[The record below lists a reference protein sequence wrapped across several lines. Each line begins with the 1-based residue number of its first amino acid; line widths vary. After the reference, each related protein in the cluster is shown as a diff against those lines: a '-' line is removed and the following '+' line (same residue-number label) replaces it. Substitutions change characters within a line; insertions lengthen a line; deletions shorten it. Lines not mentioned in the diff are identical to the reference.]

1 MTTQTLLTEWLENY
15 EKEHVKSRTYAR
27 YHGLITAHINP
38 AIGEHDIENLSRRD
52 IQDFLSKQKS
62 EGNIRTGGGKLSA
75 TSTNL
80 ILTVLNLAFEYACD
94 MEIIEQNPC
103 TRIRR
108 SREDARKVEAF
119 TKDEQRKIEN
129 EIMNSDDP
137 RLFGILLCLYT
148 GVRIGELLG
157 LEWADVDLQ
166 RGFIAINKTVYRDR
180 NESGEWQLVIDKPKT
195 TASDRIIPLPSYIS
209 QMMAERKENA
219 KTNYV
224 IENKKGEIVFEA
236 SSLVKPSKP
245 YNINSRTLKFLSL
258 KRVDFDNACT
268 YKEFYELLKECM
280 RKYKPK
286 VYAWGRSD
294 IMTIEQSF
302 TINKVKPLDIRKHH
316 INLMQ
321 VMKNYYNLKDEMGL
335 FQTYEEMSM
344 MPMEP
349 QQHDAFEDAML
360 TREIFRMFKEKI
372 NYED

>member
-108 SREDARKVEAF
+108 SREDAKKVEAF

-224 IENKKGEIVFEA
+224 IENKKGERMSIRSYQYIFEHLTEKVGVRKLNFHALRHTFATRAIECGMDIKTLSEIMGHKNA
-236 SSLVKPSKP
+236 S
-245 YNINSRTLKFLSL
+245 ITLN
-258 KRVDFDNACT
+258 R
-268 YKEFYELLKECM
+268 
-280 RKYKPK
+280 
-286 VYAWGRSD
+286 YA
-294 IMTIEQSF
+294 
-302 TINKVKPLDIRKHH
+302 H
-316 INLMQ
+316 
-321 VMKNYYNLKDEMGL
+321 
-335 FQTYEEMSM
+335 SM
-344 MPMEP
+344 M
-349 QQHDAFEDAML
+349 D
-360 TREIFRMFKEKI
+360 TKI
-372 NYED
+372 EMMQKLPKNF